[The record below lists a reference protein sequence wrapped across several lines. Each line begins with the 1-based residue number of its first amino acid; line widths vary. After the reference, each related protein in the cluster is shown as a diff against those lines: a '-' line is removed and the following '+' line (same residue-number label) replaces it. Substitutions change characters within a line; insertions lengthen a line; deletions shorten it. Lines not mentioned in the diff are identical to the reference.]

1 MTEHTKEA
9 TRNRAVLVGL
19 NAHSLSRE
27 DNASE
32 TSLEELA
39 ALVETAGG
47 TCVGSPPAKPGCTG
61 GPYLHRGG
69 KGGRGDPAGPGP
81 GG

>member
-47 TCVGSPPAKPGCTG
+47 NVCGFPPAKPGCTG
-61 GPYLHRGG
+61 GPYRSS
-69 KGGRGDPAGPGP
+69 GRERWPR
-81 GG
+81 

>member
-19 NAHSLSRE
+19 DAFSLSRE
-27 DNASE
+27 ENATEASM
-32 TSLEELA
+32 EELSD
-39 ALVETAGG
+39 LLGNVCGF
-47 TCVGSPPAKPGCTG
+47 PPAKPGCTG

>member
-39 ALVETAGG
+39 RPGG
-47 TCVGSPPAKPGCTG
+47 DRRGNVCGFPPAKPGCTG

>member
-47 TCVGSPPAKPGCTG
+47 TCVGSPVSYTHLTLPTIAEV
-61 GPYLHRGG
+61 
-69 KGGRGDPAGPGP
+69 
-81 GG
+81 